1 MLLPRRC
8 PRGDSSAMC
17 VLAFAWQAHP
27 RWPLVVAGNRDELH
41 DRPTAPL
48 ARWEEADHLIAGR
61 DLQSGGTWL
70 GVSERGRFAVVTN
83 LRGFGAP
90 EPQRVS
96 RGALVTTLLAGEQP
110 LAAID
115 ESGFGRFNPFNLIVA
130 DREAAWFLSN
140 GSGPVRSCLAPGI
153 YGLSNGALDEP
164 WPKTLQLKA
173 ALLAWIVEGA
183 KRPEILLETLQDDTM
198 PEAGISP
205 TISSDVP
212 EEPTRSPIFIRNPI
226 YGTRSSTVVAIDD
239 RGSGIIVERRH
250 DKAGEPTGQTSL
262 AFTWPG

>member
-1 MLLPRRC
+1 
-8 PRGDSSAMC
+8 MC

-27 RWPLVVAGNRDELH
+27 RWSLIVAGNRDELH

-48 ARWEEADHLIAGR
+48 ARWKEADHLIAGR

-90 EPQRVS
+90 EPQRAS
-96 RGALVTTLLAGEQP
+96 RGALVTALLEGEQP
-110 LAAID
+110 LDAID
-115 ESGFGRFNPFNLIVA
+115 GAGFGRFNPFNLIVV

-140 GSGPVRSCLAPGI
+140 GRGPVRSRLAPGI

-164 WPKTLQLKA
+164 WPKTLRLKA
-173 ALLAWIVEGA
+173 ALLDWIVKGA
-183 KRPEILLETLQDDTM
+183 ERPEVLLEALRDDTM
-198 PEAGISP
+198 PEAGVGP
-205 TISSDVP
+205 MTPSDVP
-212 EEPTRSPIFIRNPI
+212 EEPMRSPIFIRNPV

-239 RGSGIIVERRH
+239 RGSGTIVERRYH
-250 DKAGEPTGQTSL
+250 KAGAPNGQTSL
-262 AFTWPG
+262 AFSWPG